1 MIYIFVFLYT
11 IFGAYLLQK
20 IRLQALINDNFVLIN
35 FNGKR
40 KYLYKHFL
48 FFMFLVILVFAPL
61 IAVHAFRYGFPSDYK
76 GTYYSLFYNSQSQI
90 SRQVLKS
97 DGIEQGYILLNELVG
112 KFTNNYVWVLV
123 CSSILTFVILI
134 IDIHRSVR
142 VDAYALAISMIFLS
156 GFYFDSMQVV
166 RQMLAASI
174 WAFGLNY
181 VYNRSFWKYLIVI
194 FIASL
199 FHTSAWAMLPFY
211 FLYRSNYKKIYIVV
225 TIVITT
231 LCSKLV
237 FNFTEFIVNTV
248 PKYSI
253 YQDHMLDHTDNQY
266 IYIYIFVL
274 LLCISLCL
282 SKHEKKDGFWISI
295 IVFGLCVS
303 LLSKS
308 IPFLSRM
315 LYYALMVN
323 IFYIPD
329 LIVTTKSNK
338 AKLVALSSII
348 ISLAL
353 VQFLH
358 VYVHDWY
365 QAIPYVSIFSK

>member
-20 IRLQALINDNFVLIN
+20 IRLQALINDNLVLVN

-48 FFMFLVILVFAPL
+48 FFMFLVMLVFAPL

-112 KFTNNYVWVLV
+112 KFTNNYVWALA

-142 VDAYALAISMIFLS
+142 VDAYALAVSMIFLS

-166 RQMLAASI
+166 RQMLAATI

-181 VYNRSFWKYLIVI
+181 VYN
-194 FIASL
+194 
-199 FHTSAWAMLPFY
+199 
-211 FLYRSNYKKIYIVV
+211 
-225 TIVITT
+225 
-231 LCSKLV
+231 
-237 FNFTEFIVNTV
+237 
-248 PKYSI
+248 
-253 YQDHMLDHTDNQY
+253 
-266 IYIYIFVL
+266 
-274 LLCISLCL
+274 
-282 SKHEKKDGFWISI
+282 
-295 IVFGLCVS
+295 
-303 LLSKS
+303 
-308 IPFLSRM
+308 
-315 LYYALMVN
+315 
-323 IFYIPD
+323 
-329 LIVTTKSNK
+329 
-338 AKLVALSSII
+338 
-348 ISLAL
+348 
-353 VQFLH
+353 
-358 VYVHDWY
+358 
-365 QAIPYVSIFSK
+365 